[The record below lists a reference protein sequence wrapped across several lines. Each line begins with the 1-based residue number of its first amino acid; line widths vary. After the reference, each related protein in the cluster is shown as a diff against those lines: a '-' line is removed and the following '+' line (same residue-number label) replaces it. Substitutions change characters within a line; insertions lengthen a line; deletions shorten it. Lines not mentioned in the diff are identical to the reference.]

1 MEVLDNSRINRV
13 SGRILH
19 KETGLGLSNLT
30 LLIYDQ
36 AQDLTAFPSLPNSP
50 VPPYLAAL
58 LKVSNSLGSA
68 ITDDKGNFSFHYDMN
83 DALALT
89 QGKRRLKLFIVVL
102 APEDENT
109 EYFANLLYFSR
120 TPRANAGKNEIFNV
134 TISSATL
141 QKKNVPIPKAETVE
155 EKVQKFIAQKEEE
168 EKYEKLISQYKWQK
182 QATQKE
188 QNATAVKQFLNKVSP
203 PPAGSANHFFV
214 KDDESVETVEQEA
227 IKAGVEIAN
236 KVLKIETG
244 ANASRKKGVKV
255 SLLLSDTQKAAIEA
269 TDPNN
274 GSKVFRVPESQL
286 KEILQTE
293 DASPP
298 VDLIRQNPVEKYCIE
313 KSAEAKCA
321 IENLTGTASQSEN
334 GQVESNGNG
343 LTLTPVKEEDILT
356 NVQKMLVD
364 MSSPESLLA
373 PHKNDLPKRPDA
385 ADVQESV
392 GTFSMKKGP
401 AESPS
406 YFDFHALEIAFPH
419 VWMQVFDRSFIGTLE
434 QTPPDT
440 WNDLRDPGTNT
451 YADTTNTNVNQST
464 VPISVVSAFDITARE
479 YLCLPQAYQD
489 ELETLADQI
498 IKKHIEFNHFGLNGK
513 IKIDKSV
520 IRELREQGERIIE
533 FCRNDNYSSLHSVLE
548 DLGKKLNEKYV
559 FQVFAA
565 EPGKQTVNFGLMKT
579 YRQKWNPVA
588 YQVGDL
594 VKTIPLA
601 PKEEIKYSVKTVRNE
616 KIAKKE
622 SRKNNS
628 TLQSEMSST
637 TRAEAEIVKKAN
649 AKTNFSYANE
659 GGFSLGL
666 GGSSNTTNFGT
677 EAGSDSQD
685 TKKDFREAVV
695 KASQEF
701 KEERSLEI
709 DTETTYTSEYN
720 QSGTIV
726 NPNDELAVTY
736 LFYEL
741 QRRFRVTEQ
750 IYRVM
755 PVVLVAQEVPN
766 PADITEAWLISHD
779 WILNRFL
786 LDDSFRPALQYL
798 SSRNVGDDFAVRE
811 LRKNLRQQRRLVETL
826 ELELTMRE
834 GEVNN
839 RYKALENAINNRI
852 EEESAERTD
861 GWWSDFNQAFG
872 GDGQDPEA
880 AKARELAAKDAHQH
894 AVEKSEKIAMALRQE
909 VNNLHT
915 ITEAYN
921 KKLEDHLNIET
932 MVSRLKTHVKN
943 NILYYMQAIWSME
956 PPDQRYFRLYDAEV
970 PMVEASQKRYTIELE
985 EEEDIFAEFR
995 PNNMRKYSAWIQA
1008 SMKSNVPKKK
1018 LVEVADL
1025 DNLLGF
1031 KGNYMIFPLKEHNA
1045 LTEIMAAP
1053 FVDEAFGAYDPDELG
1068 NVSLDDYAK
1077 YVCCLH
1083 KELPADEFNR
1093 LRPTLQKW
1101 LEKLLA
1107 DPLRNGDEIIVP
1119 SGSLYIEML
1128 PSSHTLLEDF
1138 KLKHRAMDV
1147 LKVQAE
1153 VRQMEL
1159 ENLRYAARL
1168 LAEER
1173 DDPRVEKKIVVEGSS
1188 VGVSIEN

>member
-1 MEVLDNSRINRV
+1 MERSIINSNLGEYNV
-13 SGRILH
+13 SGQITH
-19 KETGLGLSNLT
+19 KESQLGIPSLT
-30 LLIYDQ
+30 VLIYDQ
-36 AQDLTAFPSLPNSP
+36 SEELTTYPSLPNSP
-50 VPPYLAAL
+50 IPPHLSAL
-58 LKVSNSLGSA
+58 LRVSSSIGTA
-68 ITDDKGNFSFHYDMN
+68 ITDEKGNFSFSYGLN
-83 DALALT
+83 DVMLIT
-89 QGKRRLKLFIVVL
+89 QGKRRLKLFVVVL
-102 APEDENT
+102 AREDDST
-109 EYFANLLYFSR
+109 EYFTNLLYYSK
-120 TPRANAGKNEIFNV
+120 TPRANAGKNEIFNAA
-134 TISSATL
+134 ISSATL
-141 QKKNVPIPKAETVE
+141 DKKKVPTPKAETIE
-155 EKVQKFIAQKEEE
+155 DKVKKFISQKEEE
-168 EKYEKLISQYKWQK
+168 ELYEKLILQYKLQK
-182 QATQKE
+182 QADVKS
-188 QNATAVKQFLNKVSP
+188 QNAAAIKQFKNTVSP
-203 PPAGSANHFFV
+203 PPPANSENHFFV
-214 KDDESVETVEQEA
+214 DEGEA
-227 IKAGVEIAN
+227 IDDVRQNAVNAGVEHAN

-244 ANASRKKGVKV
+244 ANANKKKGVKV
-255 SLLLSDTQKAAIEA
+255 SLLLNSAQKAAIEA
-269 TDPNN
+269 SEPGNIT
-274 GSKVFRVPESQL
+274 KIYKITEAQL
-286 KEILQTE
+286 KEILQAE
-293 DASPP
+293 DESLP
-298 VDLIRQNPVEKYCIE
+298 VDLVNQNPVEKYCLK

-321 IENLTGTASQSEN
+321 IENLDGSVNPGDNGQVNTAEN
-334 GQVESNGNG
+334 GQ
-343 LTLTPVKEEDILT
+343 LHPVKEEDIMT
-356 NVQKMLVD
+356 NVQKMLID

-373 PHKNDLPKRPDA
+373 PHKNDLPKRPNA
-385 ADVQESV
+385 AAVQESV
-392 GTFSMKKGP
+392 GSFSMKKGP

-406 YFDFHALEIAFPH
+406 YFDFHSLEIAFPH
-419 VWMQVFDRSFIGTLE
+419 VWMQVFDRSYIQTLE
-434 QTPPDT
+434 QMPLDML
-440 WNDLRDPGTNT
+440 NDLRHPGTNI
-451 YADTTNTNVNQST
+451 YANPNNSNTNQPT
-464 VPISVVSAFDITARE
+464 VPTSVVSVFDITARE
-479 YLCLPQAYQD
+479 YSCLPQAYQN
-489 ELETLADQI
+489 ELKTIANKI
-498 IKKHIEFNHFGLNGK
+498 IAS
-513 IKIDKSV
+513 DVKSEK
-520 IRELREQGERIIE
+520 RDLRERGERIIE
-533 FCRNDNYSSLHSVLE
+533 FCRNDNYTSLHSVLE
-548 DLGKKLNEKYV
+548 DLEKKLNDKYV
-559 FQVFAA
+559 FQIFAA
-565 EPGKQTVNFGLMKT
+565 ESGKNLANFGLMKT
-579 YRQKWNPVA
+579 YRQKWDPVA

-601 PKEEIKYSVKTVRNE
+601 PKEEIKYSVKTVLNE

-649 AKTNFSYANE
+649 ARTNFSYANE

-666 GGSSNTTNFGT
+666 GGSSNTTYFGT
-677 EAGSDSQD
+677 EAGNDSQD
-685 TKKDFREAVV
+685 TKKDFREAVI

-741 QRRFRVTEQ
+741 QRRFKVTEQ

-834 GEVNN
+834 AEVNN
-839 RYKALENAINNRI
+839 RYTALENSITNRI
-852 EEESAERTD
+852 KEESAERTD
-861 GWWSDFNQAFG
+861 GFFADISQFFG

-894 AVEKSEKIAMALRQE
+894 AVEKAEKIARALSQE
-909 VNNLHT
+909 VNNLHA

-921 KKLEDHLNIET
+921 KKLEDHLNTET

-956 PPDQRYFRLYDAEV
+956 PPDQRYFRLYNTEV

-985 EEEDIFAEFR
+985 EENDIFAEFR
-995 PNNMRKYSAWIQA
+995 PEGMRKYSAWIQA

-1053 FVDEAFGAYDPDELG
+1053 YVDEAFGAIDPDELG

-1083 KELPADEFNR
+1083 KEFPADAFNR

-1101 LEKLLA
+1101 LKKLLA

-1173 DDPRVEKKIVVEGSS
+1173 DDPRVEKKIVVEGNG
-1188 VGVSIEN
+1188 VGVTLEAE